1 MSTKYIIVSMF
12 VMALT
17 TYVIRMLPMAI
28 FRKKINDKRV
38 QSFLYYVPYA
48 VLSAM
53 TFPAIF
59 SSTGSEVSAVVGCVV
74 AIVLAYMKRGL
85 LTVAV
90 GAAVAVFLEK
100 SIPEVLYLKDE
111 RMVLRGFRKPG
122 ARLQPDREGTAGEP
136 GR

>member
-1 MSTKYIIVSMF
+1 MSTKYIIVSML
-12 VMALT
+12 VMALM

-28 FRKKINDKRV
+28 FRKKINNRRV

-59 SSTGSEVSAVVGCVV
+59 SSTGSQVSAAAGCVA
-74 AIVLAYMKRGL
+74 AIALAYMRKGL

-90 GAAVAVFLEK
+90 GAAAVVFL
-100 SIPEVLYLKDE
+100 VQCA
-111 RMVLRGFRKPG
+111 GF
-122 ARLQPDREGTAGEP
+122 
-136 GR
+136 

>member
-1 MSTKYIIVSMF
+1 MSTKYIIASMF

-28 FRKKINDKRV
+28 FRKRINDKRV

-48 VLSAM
+48 VLS
-53 TFPAIF
+53 AIF

-90 GAAVAVFLEK
+90 GAAGAVFLVQM
-100 SIPEVLYLKDE
+100 I
-111 RMVLRGFRKPG
+111 GF
-122 ARLQPDREGTAGEP
+122 
-136 GR
+136 